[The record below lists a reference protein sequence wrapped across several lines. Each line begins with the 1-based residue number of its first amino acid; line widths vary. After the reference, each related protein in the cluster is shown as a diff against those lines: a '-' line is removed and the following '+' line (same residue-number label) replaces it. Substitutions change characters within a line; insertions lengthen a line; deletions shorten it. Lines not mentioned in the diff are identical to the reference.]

1 MAEVKKNKMG
11 DAAELI
17 RRGAILLKETCPKC
31 GGLQVRYKK
40 RSLCVNCDDLSDF
53 VSIERASLEVGLPA
67 SLGDIA
73 LDKIQRLSDA
83 LSKEEDVEKQ
93 ASIARLILIYMEIIE
108 KMKKAR

>member
-1 MAEVKKNKMG
+1 MAEVKKDKMG
-11 DAAELI
+11 DAAKLI
-17 RRGAILLKETCPKC
+17 RKGAILLKEVCPKC
-31 GGLQVRYKK
+31 GGLQVRYKN
-40 RSLCVNCDDLSDF
+40 RSLCVNCDDLSDL
-53 VSIERASLEVGLPA
+53 VSIERVSLEGGVPA

-108 KMKKAR
+108 KMKKA